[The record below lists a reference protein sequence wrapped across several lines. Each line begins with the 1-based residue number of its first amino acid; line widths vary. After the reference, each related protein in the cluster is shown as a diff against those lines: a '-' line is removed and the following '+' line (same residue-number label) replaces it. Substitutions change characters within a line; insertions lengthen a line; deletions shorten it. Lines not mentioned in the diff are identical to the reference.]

1 MAILLTKGQSGP
13 EGLVADRLTD
23 DLGTVRQG
31 TERSVSFRVTNR
43 FRRTMTIREIQT
55 GCSCMSS
62 STDERVIPSGATT
75 EIRIRWSAGVRSGPH
90 DDAITILYALNGDST
105 NRRSEL
111 TIRADIQ
118 PEYEVSPVSI
128 DFDRYNNDIAIRFT
142 PRLSSVA
149 IRSWEIDL
157 DGIEIKRDKHDPLI
171 LHASRTDRGPIRSFR
186 KGTLTIFTDS
196 AIRPVIRLPAFLT
209 PWTEESSS
217 PNHSGVTP

>member
-90 DDAITILYALNGDST
+90 DDAITILGSSHFVVAQNHSFGSLWVK
-105 NRRSEL
+105 
-111 TIRADIQ
+111 I
-118 PEYEVSPVSI
+118 
-128 DFDRYNNDIAIRFT
+128 
-142 PRLSSVA
+142 LS
-149 IRSWEIDL
+149 
-157 DGIEIKRDKHDPLI
+157 
-171 LHASRTDRGPIRSFR
+171 R
-186 KGTLTIFTDS
+186 KY
-196 AIRPVIRLPAFLT
+196 
-209 PWTEESSS
+209 SSS
-217 PNHSGVTP
+217 R